1 MDQKE
6 RLAALTNKDDH
17 KDKYNFFFEE
27 LVKKGFH
34 EMKESTDEIN
44 KNDLKYDLEE
54 NTARKRFVD
63 FNNGIEL
70 F

>member
-1 MDQKE
+1 
-6 RLAALTNKDDH
+6 
-17 KDKYNFFFEE
+17 
-27 LVKKGFH
+27 
-34 EMKESTDEIN
+34 MKESTDEIN